1 METYM
6 AVNFHKPV
14 EKDFLVQKF
23 GILFIKYPLHNP
35 RCTNLIFKKNDNNYR
50 FRIFVK
56 TESGDNRCSEMV
68 FKEAF
73 WIDKFQNEKCK
84 ISEMKFKKII
94 KWNRSLKSF

>member
-6 AVNFHKPV
+6 TVDFRKPV
-14 EKDFLVQKF
+14 EKDFLVQNF
-23 GILFIKYPLHNP
+23 GCLFIKYPLHNP
-35 RCTNLIFKKNDNNYR
+35 KCTNLIFKKSKNNYR

-56 TESGDNRCSEMV
+56 TESGDNQCSEMV

-73 WIDKFQNEKCK
+73 WVDKFQNEKCK
-84 ISEMKFKKII
+84 ISEMRFKKII